1 MVARIYGFYL
11 QVVKTIFLQE
21 MKGNYTPPC
30 NFLFTRATYGRLGLG
45 CISVFLLFFFLGMLQ
60 IYKIAQYFPSGIAK
74 LRAFSHARFC
84 EFFLLEFGLFVA
96 VDI

>member
-11 QVVKTIFLQE
+11 QVVKTIFLKE
-21 MKGNYTPPC
+21 IKGNYTPPC
-30 NFLFTRATYGRLGLG
+30 NFLFTQATYGRPGLG
-45 CISVFLLFFFLGMLQ
+45 CVSVFLLFLFLGMLQ
-60 IYKIAQYFPSGIAK
+60 ICKITRYFPLAIAK

-84 EFFLLEFGLFVA
+84 EFFLFEVGLFVA

>member
-45 CISVFLLFFFLGMLQ
+45 CISVFLLFFFYGC
-60 IYKIAQYFPSGIAK
+60 YKFAK
-74 LRAFSHARFC
+74 LRNISRQALRSC
-84 EFFLLEFGLFVA
+84 ELFRVLDFASSSFGFVLFVA

>member
-11 QVVKTIFLQE
+11 QVVKTIFLKE
-21 MKGNYTPPC
+21 IKGNYTPPY
-30 NFLFTRATYGRLGLG
+30 NFLFTRATYDRPGLG
-45 CISVFLLFFFLGMLQ
+45 CVSVFLLFLFLGMLQ
-60 IYKIAQYFPSGIAK
+60 ICKIARYFPSGIAK
-74 LRAFSHARFC
+74 LRSFSHARFC